1 LPGAS
6 DRDSAL
12 ERRARV
18 SSDAVLAMALL
29 GLLFDARAV
38 VSLGACRT
46 LSRWGASSRAIRG
59 SWVVRGVGGTLIAV
73 LRGVDPMR
81 LRGRRPPAVAGV
93 VATVLLVAVC
103 TVLVYPLKQVTT
115 VSSLG
120 VVLSAHKALN
130 PILGVLMLSG
140 ASKSSKLRRFLDVLD
155 ALDGLDV
162 VTLLSRGGSGARAR
176 RRYAR

>member
-81 LRGRRPPAVAGV
+81 LRGRRPPAAAGA

-120 VVLSAHKALN
+120 VVLKALTR
-130 PILGVLMLSG
+130 PSTRSWGC
-140 ASKSSKLRRFLDVLD
+140 
-155 ALDGLDV
+155 
-162 VTLLSRGGSGARAR
+162 
-176 RRYAR
+176 